1 MPFRFWG
8 IPFCNE
14 YLDVAH
20 SAAWAY
26 PFFFRGDCSVGRP
39 SGSLNKTTSE
49 QFQRLCELAKEYS
62 HDALLTLVDVAKNG
76 RSDAA
81 RVSAANALLDRGYG
95 KPAVKEEIEHVDLPP
110 VVIQIKAPDEALQ
123 IPHTADLYTPD

>member
-1 MPFRFWG
+1 MP
-8 IPFCNE
+8 
-14 YLDVAH
+14 
-20 SAAWAY
+20 
-26 PFFFRGDCSVGRP
+26 RGGYRSGAGRP
-39 SGSLNKTTSE
+39 TGSLNKTTSE
-49 QFQRLCELAKEYS
+49 QSQRLSELAKDHT

-110 VVIQIKAPDEALQ
+110 LVIQIAAPDDM
-123 IPHTADLYTPD
+123 PTNDGG